1 MLMRTVGVAQ
11 KVLATSLAFIFTS
24 CSSTRHVA
32 TDLEPPRYLARYAL
46 IVEEARDGQV
56 AHAWKPIE
64 ALDLTDFQYS
74 QRTPRPPRGIVR
86 ASTDRSAY
94 CEARRQQCEAS
105 CLASSR
111 PVPVGHLRYPAY
123 RGPWS
128 ANKGWWCE
136 QSCIKLA
143 EMCLRGRGE
152 WAEDFVAE
160 FDSVDRAVD
169 WIKNHREEL
178 LVGTVIVI
186 AGVAF
191 AVAVAASA
199 GGALILVPLVLV
211 VDNSSGLPPVT
222 GLARSSP

>member
-1 MLMRTVGVAQ
+1 MRMRTVGGTQ
-11 KVLATSLAFIFTS
+11 KVLATSLAFILIS
-24 CSSTRHVA
+24 CSGTRHVA
-32 TDLEPPRYLARYAL
+32 TGPVSPRDLTRYVLM
-46 IVEEARDGQV
+46 VEEARDGQV
-56 AHAWKPIE
+56 THDWKPIE
-64 ALDLTDFQYS
+64 AFDLTNFQYS
-74 QRTPRPPRGIVR
+74 QHTMRPARGIVR
-86 ASTDRSAY
+86 TSTDRSEY

-111 PVPVGHLRYPAY
+111 PIPVGHLRYPAY

-128 ANKGWWCE
+128 TNKGWWCE

-143 EMCLRGRGE
+143 EMCIRGMGE

-160 FDSVDRAVD
+160 FDSIDHAVD

-211 VDNSSGLPPVT
+211 VEDSSGPPPVT